1 MGSCASLLGTTP
13 IREVGLTNMIEG
25 LTEYIGFLV
34 ISAAVLLIAK
44 AARELNAI
52 MLDHAQMKHN
62 DELSEKD

>member
-1 MGSCASLLGTTP
+1 
-13 IREVGLTNMIEG
+13 MIEG